1 MCTHPYAKKALTLH
15 LARSEG
21 HERYLGC
28 NLMHR
33 RVLASSHQHLMA
45 EAPLCSIRTMYRILE
60 EHGEV
65 RERRNQRR
73 HPNYTKPELL
83 AEAPNQVWSWDI
95 TKLRGPVK
103 WTYYYLYVILDIFS
117 RYVVGWMLAH
127 RESAALAQRLI
138 AESCR
143 KQDIEPDQLTLH
155 ADRGS
160 SMRSKPVG
168 LLLADLGVTKTH
180 SRPYVSND
188 NPYSESQFKTMK
200 YCPQFPSRFGSAEDG
215 RLFCCG
221 FFAYYNFHHRHSG
234 IGLMTPADVH
244 YGRAEQLTTARRQ
257 ILLEAQQA
265 HPERFVRGTPQPP
278 VLPPQG
284 RCCTAL
290 AESEIRL
297 WWWPRYVSSMKYPK
311 RCQYKHA
318 KQKKYHVRNWAEY
331 NEGLRR
337 RGDLTVW
344 FDEEAIANWKAD
356 KTGKPGGQRVYSD
369 MAIETGLVVRMVY
382 KLAYR
387 QTEGFLHSIA
397 SLLGLGIEIPD
408 YSTLCRRSRLLRK
421 KLRIPK
427 AASTQPIHLMIDS
440 TGLRIHV
447 GNARKPPKLRAWRKL
462 HIAVDRETGNIVA
475 SELTASRARDA
486 TRVPALLTQ
495 IQAPLVSVAADSA
508 YDKEAVYEAIE
519 AHSPGRR
526 TRVVIPPQ
534 RNATLSQNS
543 NTAMQERDRHIRAI
557 ERHGRREWYKLS
569 GYTKRSM
576 VENAVYRYK
585 AIIGP
590 EMRARTLAR
599 QRVEHRIGCE
609 ILNKMAALGMP
620 DTYCAG

>member
-1 MCTHPYAKKALTLH
+1 M
-15 LARSEG
+15 
-21 HERYLGC
+21 
-28 NLMHR
+28 
-33 RVLASSHQHLMA
+33 VVA
-45 EAPLCSIRTMYRILE
+45 EVC
-60 EHGEV
+60 
-65 RERRNQRR
+65 
-73 HPNYTKPELL
+73 
-83 AEAPNQVWSWDI
+83 
-95 TKLRGPVK
+95 
-103 WTYYYLYVILDIFS
+103 
-117 RYVVGWMLAH
+117 
-127 RESAALAQRLI
+127 
-138 AESCR
+138 
-143 KQDIEPDQLTLH
+143 
-155 ADRGS
+155 
-160 SMRSKPVG
+160 
-168 LLLADLGVTKTH
+168 
-180 SRPYVSND
+180 
-188 NPYSESQFKTMK
+188 
-200 YCPQFPSRFGSAEDG
+200 
-215 RLFCCG
+215 
-221 FFAYYNFHHRHSG
+221 
-234 IGLMTPADVH
+234 
-244 YGRAEQLTTARRQ
+244 
-257 ILLEAQQA
+257 
-265 HPERFVRGTPQPP
+265 
-278 VLPPQG
+278 
-284 RCCTAL
+284 
-290 AESEIRL
+290 
-297 WWWPRYVSSMKYPK
+297 SSMKYPK

-447 GNARKPPKLRAWRKL
+447 GNARKPPKQRAWRKL

-557 ERHGRREWYKLS
+557 ERHGRREWGNELNTELGARYSTRWLRS
-569 GYTKRSM
+569 GCPIRTAPGDSATGTGRSAICSGPCNNAPPTHSSGTRSRTALF
-576 VENAVYRYK
+576 VEATRPPLR
-585 AIIGP
+585 GDSDS
-590 EMRARTLAR
+590 RTSSTGSLRRGREHGERGSELADP
-599 QRVEHRIGCE
+599 RVSPCPDSSRDVVPAPSPISERI
-609 ILNKMAALGMP
+609 ALP
-620 DTYCAG
+620 QAH

>member
-1 MCTHPYAKKALTLH
+1 MRGTFRRFTRPLVADTFGQRNRH
-15 LARSEG
+15 G
-21 HERYLGC
+21 LGFIAGSRTRPC
-28 NLMHR
+28 SGF
-33 RVLASSHQHLMA
+33 LAS
-45 EAPLCSIRTMYRILE
+45 
-60 EHGEV
+60 
-65 RERRNQRR
+65 
-73 HPNYTKPELL
+73 
-83 AEAPNQVWSWDI
+83 
-95 TKLRGPVK
+95 
-103 WTYYYLYVILDIFS
+103 
-117 RYVVGWMLAH
+117 
-127 RESAALAQRLI
+127 
-138 AESCR
+138 
-143 KQDIEPDQLTLH
+143 
-155 ADRGS
+155 
-160 SMRSKPVG
+160 
-168 LLLADLGVTKTH
+168 
-180 SRPYVSND
+180 RP
-188 NPYSESQFKTMK
+188 
-200 YCPQFPSRFGSAEDG
+200 
-215 RLFCCG
+215 
-221 FFAYYNFHHRHSG
+221 
-234 IGLMTPADVH
+234 
-244 YGRAEQLTTARRQ
+244 
-257 ILLEAQQA
+257 
-265 HPERFVRGTPQPP
+265 
-278 VLPPQG
+278 
-284 RCCTAL
+284 
-290 AESEIRL
+290 
-297 WWWPRYVSSMKYPK
+297 
-311 RCQYKHA
+311 YKHA

-356 KTGKPGGQRVYSD
+356 KTGEPGGQRVYSD

-447 GNARKPPKLRAWRKL
+447 GNARKPPKQRAWRKL

-543 NTAMQERDRHIRAI
+543 NTARRCCTALAESKCAYGGGRGMFDHEVSQAQPVQAREAEEVPRSQLGGIQRRAAPP
-557 ERHGRREWYKLS
+557 RRFDGL
-569 GYTKRSM
+569 
-576 VENAVYRYK
+576 V
-585 AIIGP
+585 
-590 EMRARTLAR
+590 
-599 QRVEHRIGCE
+599 
-609 ILNKMAALGMP
+609 
-620 DTYCAG
+620 